1 MLASFVITLMECLE
15 IGFITLMLAKANVNL
30 LKVYSFAALGLV
42 GGVFASVF
50 LYDLIEDYEW
60 AMYAILSG
68 LMVYLFL
75 KGKDLAAHVKEHI
88 NEIQTAT
95 SPVVVFAT
103 VFFIYARE
111 SFEIITSLLIIN
123 NGVTPLSMSASAN
136 WYVAGAGV
144 ATAVVIVTFFSKS
157 RYNKYLFQFGH
168 WTYLAFALFFG
179 YEALE
184 YLHWL

>member
-1 MLASFVITLMECLE
+1 MFASFVITLMECLE
-15 IGFITLMLAKANVNL
+15 IGLITLLLAKSNVNL
-30 LKVYSFAALGLV
+30 PKVYSFAVLGLV
-42 GGVFASVF
+42 GGVFASIF
-50 LYDLIEDYEW
+50 LHELIEDYEW
-60 AMYAILSG
+60 AMYTILSL
-68 LMVYLFL
+68 LMIYLFL

-88 NEIQTAT
+88 NEIQTVT
-95 SPVVVFAT
+95 SAVVVFAT

-111 SFEIITSLLIIN
+111 SFEIISPLL
-123 NGVTPLSMSASAN
+123 MSASAN

-168 WTYLAFALFFG
+168 WAYLAFALFFG

-184 YLHWL
+184 YAGWL

>member
-88 NEIQTAT
+88 QEIQSVTNT
-95 SPVVVFAT
+95 LVVFAT

-111 SFEIITSLLIIN
+111 SFEIVSPLLMN
-123 NGVTPLSMSASAN
+123 ASAD
-136 WYVAGAGV
+136 WSIAGLAVAV
-144 ATAVVIVTFFSKS
+144 AAAVVLFFNKS
-157 RYNKYLFQFGH
+157 RYNQYLFQFGH
-168 WTYLAFALFFG
+168 WAYLAFAVFFG

-184 YLHWL
+184 YAGWL